1 MTDINSY
8 VEYFRTLATEHKE
21 INDFYMMDIN
31 EPLAVLRSNIKYPS
45 LILTSLSGNFEA
57 SNLDNILDSINAG
70 FLIVGHLD
78 QIDDFS
84 GELLV
89 RGRMKQI
96 GTDIIARMLHDHMK
110 CELLALKAIP
120 GFNINSVSYEM
131 LGPVFDNDFGV
142 MFSYKFLGICGL
154 EFISSKW
161 AFSGNSV
168 SDDVPQL

>member
-8 VEYFRTLATEHKE
+8 LEYFRTIAREHKE

-31 EPLAVLRSNIKYPS
+31 EPLAALRSNIKYPA

-57 SNLDNILDSINAG
+57 SNLDNILDSINGG

-84 GELLV
+84 GEILV
-89 RGRMKQI
+89 LAKMKQI
-96 GTDIIARMLHDHMK
+96 GTDIISRMLHDYMK

-131 LGPVFDNDFGV
+131 LGPVFDNDYGV
-142 MFSYKFLGICGL
+142 MFSYKLLDCLNLIHL
-154 EFISSKW
+154 PSKW
-161 AFSGNSV
+161 GT
-168 SDDVPQL
+168 

>member
-8 VEYFRTLATEHKE
+8 VEYFRTIASEHKE

-31 EPLAVLRSNIKYPS
+31 EPLAALRSIIKYPA

-70 FLIVGHLD
+70 FLIIGHLY

-89 RGRMKQI
+89 LARMKQI
-96 GTDIIARMLHDHMK
+96 GTDIIARMQYDHMK
-110 CELLALKAIP
+110 CELLTVKAIP
-120 GFNINSVSYEM
+120 GFNINSVGYEM
-131 LGPVFDNDFGV
+131 LGPVFDNDYGV
-142 MFSYKFLGICGL
+142 MYSFKLLDCVGL
-154 EFISSKW
+154 EFDVSKW
-161 AFSGNSV
+161 K
-168 SDDVPQL
+168 